1 MICRILFVYQDD
13 QNFGEIYYK
22 KDQMDQISFE
32 VKLEN
37 VEVVVEFKI
46 VGSE

>member
-22 KDQMDQISFE
+22 KDQISFE